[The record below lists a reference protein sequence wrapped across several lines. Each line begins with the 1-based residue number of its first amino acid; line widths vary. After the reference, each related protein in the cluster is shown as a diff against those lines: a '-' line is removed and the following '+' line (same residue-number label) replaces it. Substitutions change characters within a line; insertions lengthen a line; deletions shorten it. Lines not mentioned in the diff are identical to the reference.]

1 MNISIAMITKYFD
14 NNTGLDD
21 FLVNAE
27 KFGHKI
33 HSVIVVYSHR
43 VDKSTLKYF
52 EKKVKVHTVKIN
64 DKTDLYK
71 DLLYEGIS
79 QKDVSKLLNVKTLEK
94 DGIVPY
100 GVNRNHAILKA
111 MITGTD
117 ILFFIDTDVYPSV
130 LREEKGQIVKKEI
143 DFIGSHMD
151 YMNKEDVVVT
161 TSDYSGYY
169 IIPPM
174 NFEGM
179 KELFIGLQKES
190 AYEYIKDCNIHN
202 CLNLDNEVKNP
213 FITHKILGGNLAMK
227 LDAFSY
233 DNLPPFFS
241 SYYAPDGT
249 HNVLTRG
256 EDTVLGLKSNAIKEK
271 FIDID
276 VKIFHDTYNN
286 YPDIPNIIENKN
298 IRDRF
303 YYACLGWI
311 GRNPFLN
318 WLLDEDLE
326 IIKQQQLE
334 NLKIGAPKL
343 SEYLN
348 DDRFLILPEALEES
362 YKELPFMIKHYKR
375 TIKSWDKAILKI
387 NKGDGIYED
396 IVN

>member
-1 MNISIAMITKYFD
+1 MKISIAMITKYFD
-14 NNTGLDD
+14 NSSGLDK

-33 HSVIVVYSHR
+33 HSVIVVYSHK
-43 VDKSTLKYF
+43 VDKTALKYF

-64 DKTDLYK
+64 DKADLYK
-71 DLLYEGIS
+71 DLLYQGIS
-79 QKDVSKLLNVKTLEK
+79 SKDISRLLNVKTLSK

-100 GVNRNHAILKA
+100 GINRNHAILKA
-111 MITGTD
+111 MITGSD
-117 ILFFIDTDVYPSV
+117 ILFFIDTDVYPYV
-130 LREEKGQIVKKEI
+130 LRKENGKVVKKEI
-143 DFIGSHMD
+143 DFIGSHMK
-151 YMNKEDVVVT
+151 YMNDEDVIVT

-174 NFEGM
+174 KFEGM

-190 AYEYIKDCNIHN
+190 AYEYINECNIHN
-202 CLNLDNEVKNP
+202 CLNLDDETKNP

-227 LDAFSY
+227 LDAFFY
-233 DNLPPFFS
+233 EKLPPFYS
-241 SYYAPDGT
+241 SYYAPDGK

-256 EDTVLGLKSNAIKEK
+256 EDTVLGLKSNEIKEK

-286 YPDIPNIIENKN
+286 YPTRPDIRGNKN
-298 IRDRF
+298 IKDRF

-318 WLLDEDLE
+318 WLMNEDLE
-326 IIKQQQLE
+326 NIKKIQLE

-343 SEYLN
+343 ARYLN
-348 DDRFLILPEALEES
+348 DDRFLILPEALEIS
-362 YKELPFMIKHYKR
+362 YRELPFMIKDYKR
-375 TIKSWDKAILKI
+375 TIRSWDKAISKI
-387 NKGDGIYED
+387 NKGDGMYED